1 MIVRILG
8 EGQYDVPDSEVDA
21 LNTLDDAVEKAVA
34 LADEATFRNAL
45 AGLLAHVRSHGT
57 QLPDSELVPSEAV
70 LPAEDAS
77 VEEVRG
83 LLTDEGMI
91 PG

>member
-1 MIVRILG
+1 VIIRILG
-8 EGQYDVPDSEVDA
+8 EGQYDVPDDE
-21 LNTLDDAVEKAVA
+21 VEKAVT
-34 LADEATFRNAL
+34 LADEQTFRNAL
-45 AGLLAHVRSHGT
+45 AGLLAHVRSRGVE
-57 QLPDSELVPSEAV
+57 LPETRLVPSEAV

-77 VEEVRG
+77 VEEVRS

>member
-8 EGQYDVPDSEVDA
+8 EGQYDVPDAEVGTLNSLDA
-21 LNTLDDAVEKAVA
+21 ALEKALTMV
-34 LADEATFRNAL
+34 DETTYRSAL
-45 AGLLAHVRSHGT
+45 AGLLALVREAGER
-57 QLPDSELVPSEAV
+57 LPDEELRPSDAV

-77 VEEVRG
+77 VEDVRA